1 MADAANGL
9 PPGVNPENNYVPGA
23 PLINPQNRAPNRQ
36 LNQNPLMN
44 IRDRLFHALFFKTA
58 LTYAKAVP
66 K

>member
-9 PPGVNPENNYVPGA
+9 PPGVNPENNYVPGT
-23 PLINPQNRAPNRQ
+23 PLINPQNRQRPQ
-36 LNQNPLMN
+36 NQNPLIN

-58 LTYAKAVP
+58 LTYAKTVP